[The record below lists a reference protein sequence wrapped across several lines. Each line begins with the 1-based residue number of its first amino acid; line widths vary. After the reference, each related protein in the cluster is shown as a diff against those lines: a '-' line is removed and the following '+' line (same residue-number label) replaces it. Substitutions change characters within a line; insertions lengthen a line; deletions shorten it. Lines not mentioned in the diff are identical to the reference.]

1 MYWVHN
7 SNQHSSN
14 EKKHI
19 TDMKKNY
26 NVPATEVVAFMGSSM
41 VMAGSPGGGGGGGGE
56 DPTTDTHS
64 NPNGANFPGTSL

>member
-1 MYWVHN
+1 
-7 SNQHSSN
+7 
-14 EKKHI
+14 
-19 TDMKKNY
+19 MKKNY